1 MGIKKNFLVDAGL
14 EANLAS
20 SFANTVAVT
29 GAVTLSNT
37 LSVSNIT
44 TAVTVGG
51 LITGT
56 SGLTITGTANAS
68 VALNVGANVNLSTS
82 RVNVG
87 NSTVNTFITSTAV
100 ETDGT
105 LTVLGATSLSNTLGV
120 TGNAT
125 LSNTL
130 AVTGNATLSNTLAVT
145 GAATFS
151 NNVTVSGDLTVTGTT
166 TYINTATLNVADNLI
181 NLNSD
186 LGSGVAPSE
195 NAGIEVNRGS
205 SANVQLMWDESN
217 DRWSTNGQPFFAST
231 VTVNV
236 GAYPVSNTVGQ
247 ALGDVAQRWNLT
259 ANTIAT
265 SGIFTAG
272 ANVNMSNNHLIN
284 SRLTRYTESVTANT
298 SVGSTYAVDLS
309 TANIFDLTLTANV
322 TISVTNPPSSGI
334 AQGATIILRQ
344 DATGGRTVTFPATFK
359 TTDGIAANSAV
370 STGANKIDVFTIVT
384 VDGGTVYLASQAMAN
399 VG

>member
-20 SFANTVAVT
+20 SFANTLSVT
-29 GAVTLSNT
+29 GNVTFSNT
-37 LSVSNIT
+37 LSVSNIV

-56 SGLTITGTANAS
+56 SGLNITGTANAS
-68 VALNVGANVNLSTS
+68 VALNVGANVNLSTT

-120 TGNAT
+120 TGAAT
-125 LSNTL
+125 LSNTI
-130 AVTGNATLSNTLAVT
+130 AITGNATLSNTLAVT

-151 NNVTVSGDLTVTGTT
+151 NTVTISGDLTVTGTT
-166 TYINTATLNVADNLI
+166 TYINTATLNVADNII

-186 LGSGVAPSE
+186 LGAVAPSE
-195 NAGIEVNRGS
+195 NAGIEVNRGT
-205 SANVQLMWDESN
+205 SANVQLMWDETN

-231 VTVNV
+231 VTVSV

-247 ALGDVAQRWNLT
+247 ALGDTAQRWNLT

-272 ANVNMSNNHLIN
+272 ANVNMSNNSIVN
-284 SRLTRYTESVTANT
+284 SRLSRYTEQVTANT
-298 SVGSTYAVDLS
+298 TVGSNYAIDLS

-322 TISVTNPPSSGI
+322 TFTVTNPPTSGI
-334 AQGATIILRQ
+334 AQGATLILRQ
-344 DATGGRTVTFPATFK
+344 DATGGRTITFPATFK

-370 STGANKIDVFTIVT
+370 STGANRIDVFTIIT
-384 VDGGTVYLASQAMAN
+384 VDAGTVYLASQAMAN